1 MALKTTLTRCLLLL
15 VLFVGSLAQA
25 DALDD
30 ILERGTL
37 RVGIAEFVPWAMPA
51 KRGGHIGYDVDL
63 GVKIARDMGVRAEFR
78 KYEWKD
84 IIPALESGEVDII
97 AGGIVV
103 TPQRALRITFTRP
116 IAESGAGMATNTH
129 MTKEIEA
136 LPELNDPDIVIATV
150 TNTFS
155 EGVARSIFDKAEI
168 HSHASKD
175 DAEKEILEGRA
186 HAYISSLPAVQF
198 LVMNNSD
205 AIDLPL
211 SDPLVGWAEAL
222 AVQKGEQELLNFLN
236 AWVTARQAD
245 RWLDT
250 TRDVAMP
257 ARTYSDVT
265 RMPTALCGRP
275 SCSMSSMSRL
285 MP

>member
-1 MALKTTLTRCLLLL
+1 MVVTKYFPRCLVFLA
-15 VLFVGSLAQA
+15 VLASPLAQA
-25 DALDD
+25 DALDE

-51 KRGGHIGYDVDL
+51 KRGGHVGYDIDL
-63 GVKIARDMGVRAEFR
+63 GVKLAKDMGVRAEF
-78 KYEWKD
+78 KTYEWKD
-84 IIPALESGEVDII
+84 IIPALESGEVDMI

-103 TPQRALRITFTRP
+103 TPQRALRITFTQP
-116 IAESGAGMATNTH
+116 IAQSGAGMATNTH
-129 MTKEIEA
+129 MTKDVQA

-155 EGVARSIFDKAEI
+155 EGVARSIFDRAEI

-222 AVQKGEQELLNFLN
+222 AVPKGEPELLNFLN

-245 RWLDT
+245 RWLET
-250 TRDVAMP
+250 TRDYWFSTLDWVE
-257 ARTYSDVT
+257 DVE
-265 RMPTALCGRP
+265 R
-275 SCSMSSMSRL
+275 
-285 MP
+285 

>member
-1 MALKTTLTRCLLLL
+1 MFVTKYFPRCLVLLAVIASPL
-15 VLFVGSLAQA
+15 VQA
-25 DALDD
+25 DALDE
-30 ILERGTL
+30 ILERGAL
-37 RVGIAEFVPWAMPA
+37 RVGVAEFVPWAMPA
-51 KRGGHIGYDVDL
+51 KRGGHVGYDVDL
-63 GVKIARDMGVRAEFR
+63 GVKLAKDMGVRAEF
-78 KYEWKD
+78 KVYEWKD
-84 IIPALESGEVDII
+84 IIPALENGEVDMI

-129 MTKEIEA
+129 MTKDVRA
-136 LPELNDPDIVIATV
+136 LPELNHPDIVIATV

-211 SDPLVGWAEAL
+211 SDPLVGWAEAI
-222 AVQKGEQELLNFLN
+222 AIQKGEQELLNFLN
-236 AWVTARQAD
+236 AWITAREAD
-245 RWLDT
+245 RWLET
-250 TRDVAMP
+250 TRDYWFS
-257 ARTYSDVT
+257 TLDWLEDVD
-265 RMPTALCGRP
+265 R
-275 SCSMSSMSRL
+275 
-285 MP
+285 

>member
-1 MALKTTLTRCLLLL
+1 MVVTKYFSRLLWLALLA
-15 VLFVGSLAQA
+15 GPLAQA

-51 KRGGHIGYDVDL
+51 KRGGHIGYDVDV
-63 GVKIARDMGVRAEFR
+63 GIKIAKDMGVRAEF
-78 KYEWKD
+78 KVYEWKD
-84 IIPALESGEVDII
+84 IIPALEGGEVDII

-103 TPQRALRITFTRP
+103 TPQRALRMTFTQP
-116 IAESGAGMATNTH
+116 IAQSGAGMATNTH
-129 MTKEIEA
+129 MTKDVET
-136 LPELNDPDIVIATV
+136 LTQLNDPDIVIATV

-168 HSHASKD
+168 HSHGNKD

-211 SDPLVGWAEAL
+211 TDPLVGWAEAL
-222 AVQKGEQELLNFLN
+222 AVQRGEQELLNFLN

-250 TRDVAMP
+250 TRDYWFSTLDWVE
-257 ARTYSDVT
+257 DVD
-265 RMPTALCGRP
+265 R
-275 SCSMSSMSRL
+275 
-285 MP
+285 

>member
-1 MALKTTLTRCLLLL
+1 MLVTKFFSRFIPLLALLASPLLH
-15 VLFVGSLAQA
+15 A

-37 RVGIAEFVPWAMPA
+37 RVGIAEFVPWAMRV
-51 KRGGHIGYDVDL
+51 KRGGHVGYDVDV
-63 GVKIARDMGVRAEFR
+63 GVKIARDMGVRAEF
-78 KYEWKD
+78 KAYEWKD
-84 IIPALESGEVDII
+84 IIAALEQGEVDII

-103 TPQRALRITFTRP
+103 TPQRALRINFTRP
-116 IAESGAGMATNTH
+116 IAQSGAGMATNTH
-129 MTKEIEA
+129 MTKDIEA
-136 LPELNDPDIVIATV
+136 LPQLNDPDIVIATV

-168 HSHASKD
+168 HSHAKKD

-205 AIDLPL
+205 AIDLPM

-236 AWVTARQAD
+236 AWVTAREAD
-245 RWLDT
+245 RWLET
-250 TRDVAMP
+250 TRDYWFSTLDWVEDVA
-257 ARTYSDVT
+257 R
-265 RMPTALCGRP
+265 
-275 SCSMSSMSRL
+275 
-285 MP
+285 